1 MIKVDM
7 AKVAELVEYGKG
19 ERLQAHQAAVFVM
32 CGGGMLGHLAAEQP
46 ADFYIDD
53 RCGRLPYGK
62 REILQ
67 AVAVLAV
74 LAKAAGLDP
83 HHLPDCPRFHNCGI
97 F

>member
-1 MIKVDM
+1 MVKVDM
-7 AKVAELVEYGKG
+7 EQVKTLVEYGKG
-19 ERLQAHQAAVFVM
+19 ERLQAHQVAVFVM
-32 CGGGMLGHLAAEQP
+32 CGGGMLGHMAAEQP

-67 AVAVLAV
+67 AVAVLTT
-74 LAKAAGLDP
+74 LAKAAGHDP
-83 HHLPDCPRFHNCGI
+83 HALPSAPRFHNCGV